1 MTSVAMGQMR
11 AILLGRDLKL
21 SLGTAEVR
29 RPEAGEVLVRVEY
42 CGICGS
48 DRHAI
53 ASGDWIEY
61 WPAILGHEA
70 VGVVE
75 ESVDP
80 AIRIGERVVIDSRRP
95 CEQCALCRRG
105 ARGLC
110 ESLTWMGESAPGG
123 YAEYVVVPSWTLHR
137 IPDRL
142 QSEVAVLAEP
152 LAVIDSTLDHLPA
165 TAGTVRI
172 LGGGPI
178 GVLAALRV
186 AQRFAGVEVEIVE
199 VVPERVGLVRQL
211 SVDAVQHSSGSR
223 VDAVIDAAGYVRS
236 VDDAFAGLTNGGTV
250 IAIALGESELQLPVR
265 ELVEHG
271 WSLVGSIGFEAV
283 HLDRSLAALA
293 EAPETYRGVVTEI
306 MDFAVARDFLAGRTT
321 LPGVKMVVKPSHV

>member
-48 DRHAI
+48 DGRHAI

-152 LAVIDSTLDHLPA
+152 LAVVDSTLDHLPA

-172 LGGGPI
+172 LGGGPHRRVGRAACGQAVRRRGGGNRGSCARTRRI
-178 GVLAALRV
+178 GSAAVGRR
-186 AQRFAGVEVEIVE
+186 RFAFFRIQG
-199 VVPERVGLVRQL
+199 G
-211 SVDAVQHSSGSR
+211 
-223 VDAVIDAAGYVRS
+223 RS
-236 VDDAFAGLTNGGTV
+236 
-250 IAIALGESELQLPVR
+250 
-265 ELVEHG
+265 H
-271 WSLVGSIGFEAV
+271 
-283 HLDRSLAALA
+283 
-293 EAPETYRGVVTEI
+293 
-306 MDFAVARDFLAGRTT
+306 
-321 LPGVKMVVKPSHV
+321 

>member
-1 MTSVAMGQMR
+1 MD
-11 AILLGRDLKL
+11 GRI
-21 SLGTAEVR
+21 STR
-29 RPEAGEVLVRVEY
+29 R
-42 CGICGS
+42 
-48 DRHAI
+48 
-53 ASGDWIEY
+53 
-61 WPAILGHEA
+61 
-70 VGVVE
+70 
-75 ESVDP
+75 
-80 AIRIGERVVIDSRRP
+80 
-95 CEQCALCRRG
+95 
-105 ARGLC
+105 
-110 ESLTWMGESAPGG
+110 

-152 LAVIDSTLDHLPA
+152 LAVVDSTLDHLPA

-186 AQRFAGVEVEIVE
+186 WPSGSQAWRWKSWKLCPNASDWFGSC
-199 VVPERVGLVRQL
+199 RQ
-211 SVDAVQHSSGSR
+211 DAVQHSSGSR

-250 IAIALGESELQLPVR
+250 IAIALGESELVR
-265 ELVEHG
+265 YRCASWWNTAGAWWARSDLR
-271 WSLVGSIGFEAV
+271 AV
-283 HLDRSLAALA
+283 RPDRSLAALA